1 MITLIFIKE
10 IYCGNS
16 HMKKLMPILALLT
29 FVFTLLMNYL
39 SNTSYFT
46 EQTVGDISDKYST
59 LITPAGY
66 TFSIWGII
74 YIGLTAFVIYQLQPL
89 WRQREEIAG
98 VQAIRLLFIGTNLLN
113 GIWILLWLND
123 QIGMAFLVI
132 VLLFFHLLMILMNL
146 NKRSTDSAYKWMVD
160 YPFQLYAG
168 WVTLAMIINIAV
180 YLSKEGLAEQL
191 LFNQSIWAIIILA
204 IAICI
209 YYAVVNWRRLI
220 VFGLAGAWATAGIAV
235 KQWDSYHEVGFTA
248 AITSAL
254 ILIFTARK
262 GLR

>member
-1 MITLIFIKE
+1 
-10 IYCGNS
+10 
-16 HMKKLMPILALLT
+16 
-29 FVFTLLMNYL
+29 
-39 SNTSYFT
+39 
-46 EQTVGDISDKYST
+46 
-59 LITPAGY
+59 
-66 TFSIWGII
+66 
-74 YIGLTAFVIYQLQPL
+74 
-89 WRQREEIAG
+89 
-98 VQAIRLLFIGTNLLN
+98 
-113 GIWILLWLND
+113 
-123 QIGMAFLVI
+123 
-132 VLLFFHLLMILMNL
+132 
-146 NKRSTDSAYKWMVD
+146 MVD